1 MQHPYQCLQ
10 VLRRVGPQPVN
21 FLLAASSYKLLNIDL
36 STGNVLA
43 SWSAE
48 PLNMSTADDQ
58 PSEPLEGPPGKKRK
72 VSEDSSRP
80 NIIKLTTSHDG
91 AHVVAIT
98 GEDKCV
104 RVFAIAANGQ
114 LQHVSER
121 SMPKRPCAV
130 IVTDDD
136 QTIITA
142 DKFGDVYAL
151 PLRQSQEEEDAFLA
165 EAEIAAQKKYAPAA
179 TNLTVHTGRN
189 RKALEAQLKQQQQQ
203 QQAQATVAK
212 IKEPLKFKHELLLGH
227 VSMLTDIAGIT
238 LDQQDLNAELDE
250 LGSKSQQSQS
260 YLLTA
265 DRDEHIRVSRGQP
278 QTHVIEGFCLG
289 HTDFV
294 SKICFASPQVLV
306 SGGGDD
312 ELFVWDWIKGRLLN
326 KVSIRDMVQA
336 IPDHGESGDGRGR
349 EGKFAVSGI
358 WGYPQHGKRKSS
370 ILVALEGVAAL
381 FAMDARSVH
390 EAGKAKTMAV
400 RLAGNVMDVAVGEGH
415 VFVSVDNV
423 HATGSTSSVRT
434 DKVARLQAL
443 KVDEGWQVSSV
454 DTATGELRGANH
466 VGTVEVDEQEKE
478 RLGETLYGVSKLR
491 KRGGEE
497 Q

>member
-10 VLRRVGPQPVN
+10 VLRRVGSQPVN

-48 PLNMSTADDQ
+48 PLNISTAEDQ
-58 PSEPLEGPPGKKRK
+58 PSETPEGPPGKKRK
-72 VSEDSSRP
+72 VSQDSSRP

-104 RVFAIAANGQ
+104 RVFAIAANGE

-151 PLRQSQEEEDAFLA
+151 PLLQSQEEEDAFLA

-203 QQAQATVAK
+203 RQATATK
-212 IKEPLKFKHELLLGH
+212 TKEPLKFKHELLLGH

-238 LDQQDLNAELDE
+238 LDQQDLNAGLNELA
-250 LGSKSQQSQS
+250 SKSQQSRS

-289 HTDFV
+289 HKDFV

-312 ELFVWDWIKGRLLN
+312 ELFVWDWIKGGLLN
-326 KVSIRDMVQA
+326 KVSIQDMVQA
-336 IPDHGESGDGRGR
+336 IPDNGESVEGGGR
-349 EGKFAVSGI
+349 ERNFAVSGI
-358 WGYPQHGKRKSS
+358 WGYPQDSKRKSS

-381 FAMDARSVH
+381 FAMEAHSVH
-390 EAGKAKTMAV
+390 EAGKTKTTV
-400 RLAGNVMDVAVGEGH
+400 VPLAGNVMDVAVGEGH

-423 HATGSTSSVRT
+423 HAKGSTSTVRA

-443 KVDEGWQVSSV
+443 KVDDGWQVSTV
-454 DTATGELRGANH
+454 DVGELRGAND
-466 VGTVEVDEQEKE
+466 VGTVQVDDKD
-478 RLGETLYGVSKLR
+478 RLGETLYGISKLR

-497 Q
+497 P